1 MLTDTPPATSCLV
14 RVGAIDAGVGLSQR
28 RVVVTQLA
36 GARSESA
43 ILVGAARDGDRS
55 AFGRLYQLFARMVHA
70 ILLSRVPRAE
80 VDDLVQDV
88 FLVAMR
94 RLHTLRDHDAF
105 GPWLAMIARNRA
117 VDYHRRTRQTTEL
130 PEELAGGDA
139 VETESFAVLA
149 AVKQLPDAYRETL
162 LMRLVEGMTGPEI
175 AARTGLTP
183 ASVRVNL
190 HRGMKQLREKLGGKA
205 HE

>member
-1 MLTDTPPATSCLV
+1 MSDESTRRQGTLRV
-14 RVGAIDAGVGLSQR
+14 RE
-28 RVVVTQLA
+28 VVTQLV
-36 GARSESA
+36 GGRSESA
-43 ILVGAARDGDRS
+43 CLVGAAREGDRA

-70 ILLSRVPRAE
+70 ILLARVPRAD

-88 FLVAMR
+88 FLAALR
-94 RLHTLRDHDAF
+94 RLRTLRDDESF
-105 GPWLAMIARNRA
+105 GAWIAMIARNRA
-117 VDYHRRTRQTTEL
+117 VDYHRRSRETTEL
-130 PEELAGGDA
+130 SEELAGGDA
-139 VETESFAVLA
+139 VETEAFAVLA

>member
-1 MLTDTPPATSCLV
+1 
-14 RVGAIDAGVGLSQR
+14 
-28 RVVVTQLA
+28 VVTQLV
-36 GARSESA
+36 GGRSESA
-43 ILVGAARDGDRS
+43 CLVGAAREGDRA

-70 ILLSRVPRAE
+70 ILLARVPRAD

-88 FLVAMR
+88 FLAALR
-94 RLHTLRDHDAF
+94 RLHTLRDDESF
-105 GPWLAMIARNRA
+105 GAWIAMIARNRA
-117 VDYHRRTRQTTEL
+117 VDYHRRSRETTEL

-139 VETESFAVLA
+139 VETEAFAVLA